1 VTLNRLCADIV
12 LMTVILAS
20 PAVAVAAQSASAP
33 RALAEKSCDGFA
45 GFKLPDATIT
55 AATLVPAGSFVAN
68 PAAPAGGRGG
78 PPPTVPSFCRV
89 QLTVAPQIHIEV
101 WMPAS
106 GWNGKFEG
114 VGGGG
119 YAGTIS
125 YPAMVTALNAGYAT
139 ASTDTGHTGNDPQ
152 FALGHPELV
161 IDFGFRAIHEMTVKG
176 KLITQT
182 FYDMPPRE
190 SYFVG
195 CSTGGRQ
202 GLAEAQR
209 YPEDYDGIVSG
220 APAINWAHLMMG
232 ALWNSQVTLKDP
244 ESYIPAAKLAAINNA
259 SVAACDMTDG
269 VKDALVADPR
279 TCPFDPANLTCKY
292 VESDNCLTPTQVLA
306 LTKVYDGARY
316 PDGKAI
322 YPGRPPGVERGWG
335 NFTTGP
341 APGRAINFNYSGGY
355 MKYFV
360 LGDPNWDP
368 MTFDFAKDMSK
379 VDSDEK
385 NRSAL
390 ETMNP
395 DLKKFRDRGGKLILY
410 HGWGD
415 DAVSP
420 FNTINYYKMVVEKT
434 SGGPKAG
441 DAWSAEDATF
451 NQAADKTGEFMR
463 LFMVPGMN
471 HCGGGPGPNTFDAAT
486 ALANWVEKKQ
496 APDTLLGSH
505 MTNGAADLTRPLCP
519 YPLTAKYSGSGSVTV
534 AASFACK

>member
-1 VTLNRLCADIV
+1 MHKTLFAAIFL
-12 LMTVILAS
+12 LTLAVS
-20 PAVAVAAQSASAP
+20 MPGIASASQA
-33 RALAEKSCDGFA
+33 CDSFA
-45 GFKLPDATIT
+45 SFKLPDTIIT
-55 AATLVPAGSFVAN
+55 AATLVPAGPFVAN
-68 PAAPAGGRGG
+68 PGAPAGGRGG

-89 QLTVAPQIHIEV
+89 QLTVAPQIHVEV

-119 YAGTIS
+119 FAGIIS
-125 YPAMVTALNAGYAT
+125 YPAMVVALNAGYAT

-152 FALGHPELV
+152 FAMGHPELV

-176 KLITQT
+176 KQITEA
-182 FYDMPPRE
+182 FYGTAPRQ

-209 YPEDYDGIVSG
+209 YPADYDGIVAG
-220 APAINWAHLMMG
+220 APAINWPHLMMS
-232 ALWNSQVTLKDP
+232 ALWNSQATLKDP
-244 ESYIPAAKLAAINNA
+244 ESYIPATKLAAINDA
-259 SVAACDMTDG
+259 AVAACDMLDG
-269 VKDALVADPR
+269 VKDGLVADGR
-279 TCPFDPANLTCKY
+279 QCRFDPATIVCK
-292 VESDNCLTPTQVLA
+292 ESDSPGCLTPKQAVA
-306 LTKVYDGARY
+306 LKRIYDGARY
-316 PDGKAI
+316 PDGKSI
-322 YPGRPPGVERGWG
+322 YPGRLPGVERGWG
-335 NFTTGP
+335 NFTTGQ
-341 APGRAINFNYSGGY
+341 APGRAILYNYSGGY
-355 MKYFV
+355 VKYFV
-360 LGDPNWDP
+360 LGDANWDP
-368 MTFDFAKDMSK
+368 LTFDFAKDMATI
-379 VDSDEK
+379 DSDQK

-395 DLKKFRDRGGKLILY
+395 DLKAFRDRGGKLILY

-420 FNTINYYKMVVEKT
+420 LNTIDYYKTVVEKT
-434 SGGPKAG
+434 SGGPKAA
-441 DAWSAEDATF
+441 DAFAAEDAKF
-451 NQAADKTGEFMR
+451 KQAADKTGDFMR

-471 HCGGGPGPNTFDAAT
+471 HCGGGPGPNTFDAPT

-519 YPLTAKYSGSGSVTV
+519 YPMTAKYSGSGSVTD
-534 AASFACK
+534 AANFRCK